1 MATNVNDPTQR
12 IYAAPGQQWAADT
25 FPVNPGEPPVQLASA
40 DRDRRALTIYSDPN
54 SVGVLYLVAAPGQR
68 SGGMRLT
75 PGAGFSYDLPPGG
88 PVYGYAEGGVVT
100 VTTVSVSGWGC

>member
-1 MATNVNDPTQR
+1 MAGNDTTQR
-12 IYAAPGQQWAADT
+12 IAAAPGQQWAADT
-25 FPVNPGEPPVQLASA
+25 YPVQDGDNPVQLASA

-54 SVGVLYLVAAPGQR
+54 SAGVLYLVASPGQR

-75 PGAGFSYDLPPGG
+75 PGAGYSFDLPPGG
-88 PVYGYAEGGVVT
+88 PVYGYAVGGDVL